1 MFEYQLDTIEY
12 DSAET
17 NELTVSIGEIPENAQ
32 ITVKDTGWS
41 EEEKEHMKQFGYD
54 GLDMVRAWYSK
65 SSKHKLTHQGGTD
78 FCSAALLWGAAHKN
92 RAALLL
98 IAHLWPLLY

>member
-41 EEEKEHMKQFGYD
+41 EEEKERMKQFGYD
-54 GLDMVRAWYSK
+54 GLDMVRAWYS
-65 SSKHKLTHQGGTD
+65 
-78 FCSAALLWGAAHKN
+78 
-92 RAALLL
+92 
-98 IAHLWPLLY
+98 